1 MSLSNITIGLL
12 ALALVAAL
20 YGIHSY
26 RQDVQRLHTELTITR
41 ADLTVLQTRLAAI
54 HKAESELQ
62 QAQEEINNV
71 ANKRERLL
79 DQLPSGWGNSPL
91 PDECVRMFKYD
102 PAAEVGSR
110 LATGEPDARD

>member
-41 ADLTVLQTRLAAI
+41 ADLTVLQTRLSAV

-62 QAQEEINNV
+62 QAQEEIDNV
-71 ANKRERLL
+71 ANQRTRLL
-79 DQLPSGWGNSPL
+79 ESLPSGWGNSPL
-91 PDECVRMFKYD
+91 PDECVRVFRYS
-102 PAAEVGSR
+102 PSSEVGSR